1 MSPFPRLIGCRVAG
15 TITNQ
20 QPQKVRRGPAES
32 PVATGRGENVRVWGG
47 ARCSGV
53 VNARGP
59 GLGDPGGQV
68 LSSKTLA
75 IRAVQFSGSSGHEM
89 GKYGASWGFTPDSLH
104 TTFCGEL
111 LCGCSHLAERDFS
124 KVSLLRVGGAFTRG
138 GKERDMPRRL

>member
-1 MSPFPRLIGCRVAG
+1 MSPFPLLIGCRVAG
-15 TITNQ
+15 TMANQ
-20 QPQKVRRGPAES
+20 QSPKVRRGPAES

-47 ARCSGV
+47 ARCRGV

-89 GKYGASWGFTPDSLH
+89 GKYGAS
-104 TTFCGEL
+104 
-111 LCGCSHLAERDFS
+111 
-124 KVSLLRVGGAFTRG
+124 
-138 GKERDMPRRL
+138 